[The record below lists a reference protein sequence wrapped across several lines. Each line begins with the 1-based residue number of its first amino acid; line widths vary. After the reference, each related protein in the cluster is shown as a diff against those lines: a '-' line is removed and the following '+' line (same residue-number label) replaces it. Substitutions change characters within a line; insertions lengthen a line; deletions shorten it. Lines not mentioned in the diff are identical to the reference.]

1 MTTSPR
7 HHAGGRLRSAASLGG
22 LTLALGSMLVLLL
35 SSPSVAAGGGG
46 TAADGSD
53 WGSTGVLAS
62 DSAVTV
68 RWDNTGNPAS
78 SVVYRD
84 SRQRIPHTAGK
95 TYLDVAPSLNDE
107 YYNYFGGQNGLGGM
121 SVTVSQTQNLVDQT
135 VNLSIHGVLGGTNV
149 LGGASRSYLQVF
161 ECWGG
166 LTASGR
172 PDPTASQPDPATC
185 QTGAI
190 GADTRGGSAS
200 LSEGRYVGTDPL
212 VLNGDWQRY
221 YQNLH
226 GDVPFTAING
236 TVSGSTAELQNSY
249 FDTTTTNELSSVNIG
264 PDGSASRPFET
275 QTGEEAPG
283 LGCGVRPNVAST
295 PTCWLVIVPRI
306 TDVMG
311 ASGPISPSLWA
322 QRLQVKLGYRNAGA
336 TCPGNKARTLIA
348 GSEMLGNA
356 AASWTPGIC
365 GDRQIELGYTKI
377 GDEVA
382 RTQFQTGLTQEI
394 LTTQPLPGGTA
405 AIEVPLALTAP
416 VFAYS
421 LTYQPSCIELNPPPS
436 TNAQAQTCG
445 YADLA
450 DLQKDWKR
458 AGTPVRSLNLNARL
472 VAKLLTQSYDDAL
485 IHKSGLTASQW
496 MLDEPGN
503 LVSDP
508 EFLHLNPDLVHES
521 TSSGSPA
528 LKINHLILESLRSD
542 AAAQVWNWILADPG
556 ARAFLDGCPDPY
568 GHVID
573 PFYSTRTY
581 VGCESQAATLAA
593 ANAAARHSTV
603 VSPNYVDQPLSY
615 PPDGSPFPLP
625 TWQQYQA
632 PGSDELP
639 LTVVDWLPNVNSMA
653 DSGRDTA
660 IGFLP
665 QNGNWCDTALDLGC
679 GPPPGKWNDLK
690 IRQPT
695 GNLGLMAIS
704 DAGTAARF
712 QLATAK
718 LCDDSGTHCVG
729 ADAGSLDK
737 AAGEFQQSAHGGV
750 LEAATNA
757 NYAAGAYPLT
767 VPIYAAITPSLDVTT
782 RRSYATAF
790 QYLITTG
797 QRPGYRVGDL
807 PPGYAPLT
815 GNLKVLAAR
824 GIATLRMATPPP
836 GGTTGRGTGTGP
848 SGGTLPP
855 GGTGPGPSS
864 VPGGLTPS
872 GTKIKTP
879 SAASPQVQTVG
890 YSTVP
895 APSVSWAWYTM
906 PIGFAIAML
915 AGLAG
920 PLLRRRSGVKLT

>member
-1 MTTSPR
+1 MTTSSR
-7 HHAGGRLRSAASLGG
+7 HPAAARVRSAAGMAG
-22 LTLALGSMLVLLL
+22 MALALGSMMVLLF
-35 SSPSVAAGGGG
+35 SSASSAAGG

-68 RWDNTGNPAS
+68 HWDNNGNPAS
-78 SVVYRD
+78 SLVYRD
-84 SRQRIPHTAGK
+84 TRQVIPHTGGK
-95 TYLDVAPSLNDE
+95 TYLDVAPSLNDQ
-107 YYNYFGGQNGLGGM
+107 YYNEFGPQNGLGGM

-135 VNLSIHGVLGGTNV
+135 INLTVHGVLGGTNV
-149 LGGASRSYLQVF
+149 LGGSSKSYLQVF

-172 PDPTASQPDPATC
+172 PDPRASQPDPATC

-190 GADTRGGSAS
+190 GSDTRGGSAS

-212 VLNGDWQRY
+212 VLNGDWKGY
-221 YQNLH
+221 YNNLK

-236 TVSGSTAELQNSY
+236 AVSGSTAQLANSY

-283 LGCGVRPNVAST
+283 LGCGVRPNSAST

-336 TCPGNKARTLIA
+336 TCPGNRARTLIA
-348 GSEMLGNA
+348 GSEMLNDA

-365 GDRQIELGYTKI
+365 GAEQIELGYTKI
-377 GDEVA
+377 GDQVA

-405 AIEVPLALTAP
+405 AIEVPVALTAP

-421 LTYQPSCIELNPPPS
+421 LTYQPSCIELNPQPS
-436 TNAQAQTCG
+436 TDAQAQACG
-445 YADLA
+445 YANLT
-450 DLQKDWKR
+450 DLQNDRKR
-458 AGTPVRSLNLNARL
+458 AGTPVRSLNLDARL

-485 IHKSGLTASQW
+485 IHKSGLTAAPW
-496 MLDEPGN
+496 MLAEPGN

-556 ARAFLDGCPDPY
+556 ARAFLNGCPDPY

-581 VGCESQAATLAA
+581 VGCESQAAQLSA
-593 ANAAARHSTV
+593 ANAAARHSTT

-665 QNGNWCDTALDLGC
+665 QNGNWCDTALDLAC

-695 GNLGLMAIS
+695 GSLGLMAIS

-712 QLATAK
+712 QLATAR
-718 LCDDSGTHCVG
+718 LCDDNGSTCVG
-729 ADAGSLDK
+729 ADASSLDK
-737 AAGEFQQSAHGGV
+737 AAGRFQPSGHGGL
-750 LEAATNA
+750 LEPATNA
-757 NYAAGAYPLT
+757 DYAGGAYPLT
-767 VPIYAAITPSLDVTT
+767 VPVYAAITPSLGVSI

-797 QRPGYRVGDL
+797 QVPGYRVGDL

-815 GNLKVLAAR
+815 SNLKVLASR
-824 GIATLRMATPPP
+824 GIATLRLDAPPT
-836 GGTTGRGTGTGP
+836 GGTTGSGTGTGP
-848 SGGTLPP
+848 GGSLPA
-855 GGTGPGPSS
+855 GGSGPSTGS
-864 VPGGLTPS
+864 VPSS
-872 GTKIKTP
+872 GSSPAGSKTKP
-879 SAASPQVQTVG
+879 SAVAPLVQTVG
-890 YSTVP
+890 YSSVP
-895 APSVSWAWYTM
+895 AKHVSWAWFTM
-906 PIGFAIAML
+906 PLGFAIALM

-920 PLLRRRSGVKLT
+920 PLLRRRWGVKLV